1 MSAIP
6 GYPSPSPTGIVQ
18 AEATLKVITEVLAE
32 RTRQIEIGHTAPR
45 DDVYVSG
52 EIAAASAAYALN
64 ASGSN
69 TASLFWPW
77 PGHTWRPGMRSG
89 KGCRAPGAREDL
101 IRSAALAIAEIER
114 LDRASGSA
122 VSA

>member
-1 MSAIP
+1 MTGLP
-6 GYPSPSPTGIVQ
+6 GYTPAVPGTVQ
-18 AEATLKVITEVLAE
+18 AEAMMKVITEVLAE
-32 RTRQIEIGHTAPR
+32 RVRQVEIGHTPVR

-64 ASGSN
+64 ANGSN

-77 PGHTWRPGMRSG
+77 PGHTWQPHDPRR
-89 KGCRAPGAREDL
+89 DL

-114 LDRASGSA
+114 LDRAAGSA